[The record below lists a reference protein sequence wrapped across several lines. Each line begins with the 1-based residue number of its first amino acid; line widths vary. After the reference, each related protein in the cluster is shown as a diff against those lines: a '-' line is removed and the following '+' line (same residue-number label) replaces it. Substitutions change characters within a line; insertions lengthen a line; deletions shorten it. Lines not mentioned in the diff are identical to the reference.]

1 MSWYGW
7 TSTWAGS
14 GSSSDM
20 SDMGDAA
27 VGAGDAC
34 RGDDGGAGAVGD
46 TEAGS
51 GGDVGGE
58 SGTIRSSSRSDDS
71 SAAHAAQCQSISMSS
86 LTAAR

>member
-1 MSWYGW
+1 
-7 TSTWAGS
+7 
-14 GSSSDM
+14 
-20 SDMGDAA
+20 MGDAA

-58 SGTIRSSSRSDDS
+58 SGTIWSSSRSDDS